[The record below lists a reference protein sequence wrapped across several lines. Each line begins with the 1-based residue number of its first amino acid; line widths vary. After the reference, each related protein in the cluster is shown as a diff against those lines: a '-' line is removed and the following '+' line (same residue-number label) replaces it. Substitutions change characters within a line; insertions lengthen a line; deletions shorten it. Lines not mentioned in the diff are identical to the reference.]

1 MAKSNLP
8 PFSPLVRWLSAVSVA
23 ASLAVASAQTNGTWL
38 PTTAGTFAWDD
49 AANWSPGTA
58 FPDGIGAVANLN
70 NNIAGTQII
79 QLNQAITVGT
89 LNFGDSASAFSPMT
103 LAAGTG
109 GTLTFQV
116 ASGNA
121 LLARTVTTNPNVTD
135 VISANVILNSPLTVS
150 VPWLSNFNG
159 IRITGEISGANGIN
173 LVTPTLTSGGVGQF
187 LDLTHLNNNYTGE
200 TVVSNGTLSFR
211 GSVLSGQNSAL
222 GNATSAIRV
231 GSPDT
236 LNSPGVPDLQH
247 TGGTITLRLQAS
259 GDASNYEISRGVDFS
274 GNPGTASQ
282 NGRAQFT
289 LDADG
294 AGGLNTNTL
303 TLSGPITLP
312 SGNGRLQFLAA
323 REGQTIYFT
332 GNITSPVGANGTL
345 FYGAQAFG
353 TPNADGGT
361 NGIYRFSDVARPYST
376 PQSLT
381 NGTMIIEGSVPAS
394 GASPI
399 GTSGISM
406 TDGNGGNFFSTNTTR
421 ANRNIFLSVGGSTF
435 ARGLTFGGGSGTNL
449 ATSTINGVAP
459 ATYHPLYGNS
469 GSVNLLNGYQFGG
482 LNTSGTVTFSGNIA
496 AGTVTVP
503 GTGTAGGAGG
513 TNAISI
519 VHNIALI
526 AATGGTSAFTGV
538 LSGNTAPVLGSTTTP
553 GAAVTGNNTRIT
565 INQFRNHPNL
575 DANVDGLPDAHANQL
590 VGTATQGT
598 VILSAANTYGGG
610 TEVLGGTLLVNNT
623 TGSGSGTGPVWV
635 TAGTTLGGIGTLRP
649 TGANGI
655 LIDGT
660 VAPGTPLTNDGV
672 GRLSFD
678 TVDGSLV
685 FAASSQLVF
694 ELYSNGTNGL
704 AITLDSNGF
713 IDTIGGSFNGTG
725 SDSLAFNST
734 GLGLLNFTNATAGSL
749 GVIFGTGYTPQ
760 LGDAFDL
767 LDFNQVSGLST
778 SLLTLPNLSSYGAD
792 WVWDDTKFTSHGV
805 IAITTVIPEP
815 SRAALCLLA
824 GLATALR
831 RRRSLPT
838 A

>member
-1 MAKSNLP
+1 MVFSNLATR
-8 PFSPLVRWLSAVSVA
+8 PLLGWCVA
-23 ASLAVASAQTNGTWL
+23 ALLATHFSSFSSAQTTGTWV

-49 AANWSPGTA
+49 PNNWNPDTA
-58 FPDGIGAVANLN
+58 FPNGIGAVANLN
-70 NNIAGTQII
+70 NNIAGTQTI

-109 GTLTFQV
+109 GSLTFQV
-116 ASGNA
+116 ASGSA
-121 LLARTVTTNPNVTD
+121 LLARTITTNPGVTD
-135 VISANVILNSPLTVS
+135 TISANVILNSPLTVS
-150 VPWLSNFNG
+150 VPWLSSGNG
-159 IRITGEISGANGIN
+159 IRISGAISGANGIN
-173 LVTPTLTSGGVGQF
+173 LVTPTLISGGVAQF
-187 LDLTHLNNNYTGE
+187 LDLTNLNNSYTGE
-200 TVVSNGTLSFR
+200 TIVSNGTLVFR

-236 LNSPGVPDLQH
+236 LSSPGTPDLQH
-247 TGGTITLRLQAS
+247 TGGTIALRLQAS
-259 GDASNYEISRGVDFS
+259 GDASNYEISRGLDFS
-274 GNPGTASQ
+274 GNPGTASE

-289 LDADG
+289 LDGDG
-294 AGGLNTNTL
+294 AGGFNTNTL

-312 SGNGRLQFLAA
+312 SSSGRLQILAA

-332 GNITSPVGANGTL
+332 GNITSPVGASGTI

-361 NGIYRFSDVARPYST
+361 NGIYRFSDVARPYTTS
-376 PQSLT
+376 QSLT

-394 GASPI
+394 GPSPI

-406 TDGNGGNFFSTNTTR
+406 TDGNGGNFFSPNTTR
-421 ANRNIFLSVGGSTF
+421 ANRNIFLSEGGTSF
-435 ARGLTFGGGSGTNL
+435 ARGLSIGGGSGSNL
-449 ATSTINGVAP
+449 ATATINGVAP
-459 ATYHPLYGNS
+459 ATYQPRYGNS
-469 GSVNLLNGYQFGG
+469 GTVNMLNGYQFGG

-496 AGTVTVP
+496 AGNVTVP
-503 GTGTAGGAGG
+503 ATGTAGGAGG
-513 TNAISI
+513 TNPVTI

-526 AATGGTSAFTGV
+526 AATGGTSFFSGV

-553 GAAVTGNNTRIT
+553 GAAVTGNNARIT

-575 DANVDGLPDAHANQL
+575 DANLDGIPDAHANQL

-598 VILSAANTYGGG
+598 VILGGANTYGGG

-623 TGSGSGTGPVWV
+623 TGSGTGSGPVLV
-635 TAGTTLGGIGTLRP
+635 TTGTTLGGIGTLRP

-655 LIDGT
+655 MIEGT
-660 VAPGTPLTNDGV
+660 LAPGTPLINDGV
-672 GRLSFD
+672 GRLSFA
-678 TVDGSLV
+678 TVNGDLV
-685 FAASSQLVF
+685 FAATSELVF
-694 ELYSNGTNGL
+694 ELYSNGANGL
-704 AITLDSNGF
+704 ALTFDSNGF
-713 IDTIGGSFNGTG
+713 IDTIGGTFNGTG
-725 SDSLAFNST
+725 SDSLAFTSS
-734 GLGLLNFTNATAGSL
+734 GFGLLDFTNATAGSL

-778 SLLTLPNLSSYGAD
+778 SLLSLPNLSTYDSE